1 MRDHDHVLH
10 YINANA
16 FIWSLNVAFL
26 LMYNRNF
33 EQTKKTHRETNTN
46 KNENQLTEVIIMLR
60 SIKEKTQI

>member
-26 LMYNRNF
+26 LIYNRNF
-33 EQTKKTHRETNTN
+33 EQRKKHTEKRTQTKTKTN
-46 KNENQLTEVIIMLR
+46 
-60 SIKEKTQI
+60 